1 MIEIFLREVLNDD
14 KSIPKFSR
22 AFLDEIFQYRKVFIF
37 VDCRFV
43 LKIFSFFVYSNPQL
57 ISEFSEKYA
66 RSTLGFIILSKYGD
80 YP

>member
-43 LKIFSFFVYSNPQL
+43 LMIFSLSIYSNPQL
-57 ISEFSEKYA
+57 IPELLEKYVT
-66 RSTLGFIILSKYGD
+66 STLGYRIPSKYGD

>member
-1 MIEIFLREVLNDD
+1 MIEIFLLEVLNDD

-43 LKIFSFFVYSNPQL
+43 LKILSFFIYSNPQF
-57 ISEFSEKYA
+57 EFSEKYA